1 VNRFQVRSTAIYL
14 FQSSLLALAYLG
26 VAEWTLAH
34 VFHISG
40 DTVAPV
46 WPASGLA
53 VGVLAACGYRFVL
66 GLAIAGAILVWQG
79 PESLLGVAA
88 ICLEGMV
95 GAFLLRSLLRRDR
108 WLARTRDVLGLGL
121 TAGVCSSLS
130 ATLGVASFCLSG
142 SLAWN
147 QYGTEWLGYAL
158 GDSLGILMVAPVV
171 LTASAWRRQ
180 VSQPTLWMDL
190 LGTLA
195 ALIVF
200 GAAVFEGWVSTR
212 TAVSLL
218 GGFFPLILWMVFRAG
233 QLGAA
238 VGTLV
243 ISILA
248 LQGTAQGF
256 GPFAGES
263 LNQGVYLLW
272 VFLGVMM
279 LTAFLFAA
287 VLGERQEAEQ
297 ALAKSESTLRAFYDS
312 APVMMG
318 ILELHDHDIRF
329 VSCNQAAGE
338 FLDRPPEAL
347 ANAFLSQL
355 TTRERL
361 ELWIDHCRQSAR
373 TQRASHFELTRANE
387 QGNRTLSAVV
397 GAVQSEPG
405 GSSRFSFV
413 VQDITEH
420 RNAEIERDRF
430 FAHSLDMLVIADFQ
444 GRIKRANRAFCRA
457 MGYTEEEAQQL
468 AFEALFPPE
477 DFPIAEAALANVA
490 AGSSEVSFEVRLQ
503 RKGDDCF
510 WTLWAAAPDP
520 DRHVLYAAG
529 KDISGKKEA
538 EHALLA
544 AKEAADAATSAKSQF
559 LANVTHEL
567 RTPLSGIIGMA
578 GLLRSTRLNGQQLEY
593 VDAVKQSAD
602 SLLKLVNDLLDFSK
616 IEARKVRMELEPF
629 SLRGLVGRAMKLL
642 GPQAHKKDIELAY
655 RVLPTV
661 PDGLIGDVGRLRQVL
676 MNVVGNAIK
685 FTETGEVMIRV
696 SLDARESDHDPR
708 MAVHFR
714 VSDTGI
720 GIPTSKRDSIFEA
733 FVQVDGSTTRKHGGT
748 GLGLAISAQLVELMG
763 GRIWVE
769 SEPGKGSTFHFT
781 ALLWPE
787 EPGKRGFDEPLPPQ
801 FEGRRV
807 LVVDDSAVAREILEA
822 QLRDWRMEPISV
834 ADQRAALAALKT
846 AGDEGRPFD
855 LMLLDELPGTDV
867 GKFLKEL
874 RKELPETIPC
884 LLMSPA
890 GESLE
895 PPGARLLGVM
905 GGLTKP
911 IQPSHLRKAIELLVE
926 GQSLESEEAVT
937 TGAFDRVPRSS
948 ALHVLLAEDE
958 PVNRLVAVS
967 ILERAGHEVRAVEN
981 GRQAV
986 EAYERELFDVVLMD
1000 VQMSGLDGI
1009 EATKAIRSAEGGT
1022 KRRVPIVAL
1031 TAHLLDEDKE
1041 VCLLAGMD
1049 EFLSKPVDPDSL
1061 CNLLDRLGY
1070 AAGTDTTRPRAS
1082 HAVGNAEPALERD
1095 ALLRR
1100 TEGDVALAAD
1110 LARIFLEDCPKSM
1123 EELETSVRSR
1133 EMDRLEQVLHR
1144 LSGSLEAI
1152 GARPA
1157 AAAARR
1163 LREAALG
1170 GSSDLESPLGALQD
1184 EMQRLTVELANLVKE
1199 NAVT

>member
-1 VNRFQVRSTAIYL
+1 LNRFQVRSTAIYL

-26 VAEWTLAH
+26 VAQWTLAH

-79 PESLLGVAA
+79 PESLLGVGG

-121 TAGVCSSLS
+121 TAGVSSSLS
-130 ATLGVASFCLSG
+130 ATLGVASLCLSG

-147 QYGTEWLGYAL
+147 QYGTEWLGYWL

-171 LTASAWRRQ
+171 LTASTWRRQ
-180 VSQPTLWMDL
+180 VSRPTLWMDL

-233 QLGAA
+233 PLGAA

-243 ISILA
+243 ISTAA
-248 LQGTAQGF
+248 LDGTAHGF
-256 GPFAGES
+256 GPLAGES

-297 ALAKSESTLRAFYDS
+297 ALVKSESTLRAFYDS

-318 ILELHDHDIRF
+318 ILELHDDDVRF
-329 VSCNQAAGE
+329 VSCNRAVGE
-338 FLDRPPEAL
+338 FLDRPVDSL
-347 ANAFLSQL
+347 ANEFLSQL
-355 TTRERL
+355 TTKESLQLWL
-361 ELWIDHCRQSAR
+361 EHCRESAR
-373 TQRASHFELTRANE
+373 TGRASHFELTRANA

-397 GAVQSEPG
+397 GPVQSEPG

-413 VQDITEH
+413 VQDVTEH

-430 FAHSLDMLVIADFQ
+430 FTHSLDMLAIADFQ
-444 GRIKRANRAFCRA
+444 GRIKRANPAFCRA

-468 AFEALFPPE
+468 AFEALFPSE
-477 DFPIAEAALANVA
+477 DYPTAEAALANVVSGA
-490 AGSSEVSFEVRLQ
+490 SVVSFEVRLK
-503 RKGDDCF
+503 RKNGDCF
-510 WTLWAAAPDP
+510 WTLWAAARDP
-520 DRHVLYAAG
+520 DRHVFYVAG
-529 KDISGKKEA
+529 KDISEKKEA

-559 LANVTHEL
+559 LANITHEL

-578 GLLRSTRLNGQQLEY
+578 GLLRSTRLNRQQLEY
-593 VDAVKQSAD
+593 VDAVKHSAD
-602 SLLKLVNDLLDFSK
+602 SLLTLVNDLLDFSK

-629 SLRGLVGRAMKLL
+629 SLRGLVGPTMRLL
-642 GPQAHKKDIELAY
+642 APQAHRKDLELAY

-676 MNVVGNAIK
+676 MNLVGNAIK
-685 FTETGEVMIRV
+685 FTESGEVVIQV
-696 SLDARESDHDPR
+696 SLDARESDQDPR
-708 MAVHFR
+708 VAVHFR

-720 GIPTSKRDSIFEA
+720 GIRPSERDSIFEA
-733 FVQVDGSTTRKHGGT
+733 FVQVDGSTTRKYGGT

-769 SEPGKGSTFHFT
+769 SEHGKGSTFHFT

-787 EPGKRGFDEPLPPQ
+787 EHGRRGFDEPVPPQ
-801 FEGRRV
+801 LEGRRV
-807 LVVDDSAVAREILEA
+807 LVLDDSVVAREILEA

-834 ADQRAALAALKT
+834 ADQRAALAALK
-846 AGDEGRPFD
+846 AASDEGRPFD
-855 LMLLDELPGTDV
+855 LMLLDDLPGTDR
-867 GKFLKEL
+867 FLKEV
-874 RKELPETIPC
+874 RRELPETIPC

-890 GESLE
+890 GESRE
-895 PPGARLLGVM
+895 PQGARRLGVM
-905 GGLTKP
+905 GELTKP
-911 IQPSHLRKAIELLVE
+911 IRPSHLRKAIELLVE
-926 GQSLESEEAVT
+926 GRSLESEEAVT
-937 TGAFDRVPRSS
+937 TGAFDRAPRSS

-958 PVNRLVAVS
+958 PVNRIVAAS
-967 ILERAGHEVRAVEN
+967 ILEKAGHEVRAVEN

-986 EAYERELFDVVLMD
+986 EAFKREPFDVVLMD
-1000 VQMSGLDGI
+1000 VQMPELDGI
-1009 EATKAIRSAEGGT
+1009 EAAKAIRFAEDGT
-1022 KRRVPIVAL
+1022 ERRVPIVAL
-1031 TAHLLDEDKE
+1031 TAHVLDEDE
-1041 VCLLAGMD
+1041 EACRLAGMD
-1049 EFLSKPVDPDSL
+1049 AFLSKPVDAADL

-1070 AAGTDTTRPRAS
+1070 AVGSDAIAPKVS
-1082 HAVGNAEPALERD
+1082 HSDGNAGAAALDRD
-1095 ALLRR
+1095 TLLRR
-1100 TEGDVALAAD
+1100 TEGDVALAVE
-1110 LARIFLEDCPKSM
+1110 LARIFLEECPKSM
-1123 EELETSVRSR
+1123 EELETSVGALDIDHVQR
-1133 EMDRLEQVLHR
+1133 VVHR
-1144 LSGSLEAI
+1144 LSGSLEALA
-1152 GARPA
+1152 ARPA
-1157 AAAARR
+1157 AVAARG
-1163 LREAALG
+1163 LRDAALG
-1170 GSSDLESPLGALQD
+1170 GSPDLKSPLSALQN
-1184 EMQRLTVELANLVKE
+1184 EIQRLVIELVGLVKE
-1199 NAVT
+1199 SAVQ

>member
-1 VNRFQVRSTAIYL
+1 MNRFQVRSTAIYL

-40 DTVAPV
+40 ATVAPV

-66 GLAIAGAILVWQG
+66 GLAIAGAILIWQG
-79 PESLLGVAA
+79 PESLLGVGA

-248 LQGTAQGF
+248 LQGTAHGF
-256 GPFAGES
+256 GPFAAED
-263 LNQGVYLLW
+263 LNHGLYLLW

-297 ALAKSESTLRAFYDS
+297 TLARSESTLRAFYDS

-318 ILELHDHDIRF
+318 IFELHDDDIRF
-329 VSCNQAAGE
+329 VSCNRAVGE
-338 FLDRPPEAL
+338 FLGRPPEAV
-347 ANAFLSQL
+347 ANEFLSQL

-361 ELWIDHCRQSAR
+361 ELWIEHCRESAR
-373 TQRASHFELTRANE
+373 TGRASHFELTRPGE
-387 QGNRTLSAVV
+387 QGSRTLSAVV
-397 GAVQSEPG
+397 GTVQSGSG
-405 GSSRFSFV
+405 GSPRFSFV
-413 VQDITEH
+413 VQDTTEH
-420 RNAEIERDRF
+420 RKAEIERDRF
-430 FAHSLDMLVIADFQ
+430 FTHSLDMLVIADFQ
-444 GRIKRANRAFCRA
+444 GRIQRANPAFCRA
-457 MGYTEEEAQQL
+457 IGYTEEEVQQL
-468 AFEALFPPE
+468 AFEALFPTE
-477 DFPIAEAALANVA
+477 DFPMAEAALANVA
-490 AGSSEVSFEVRLQ
+490 AGSSAVSFEVRLQ

-520 DRHVLYAAG
+520 DRQVFYAAG
-529 KDISGKKEA
+529 KDISEKKEA

-544 AKEAADAATSAKSQF
+544 AKEAADAATNAKSQF

-578 GLLRSTRLNGQQLEY
+578 GLLRSTRLSRQQLEY
-593 VDAVKQSAD
+593 VEAVKHAAD
-602 SLLKLVNDLLDFSK
+602 SLLTLVNDVLDFSK

-629 SLRGLVGRAMKLL
+629 PLRGLVGRAMKLL
-642 GPQAHKKDIELAY
+642 APQAHRKNIELAY

-676 MNVVGNAIK
+676 MNLVGNAIK
-685 FTETGEVMIRV
+685 FTESGEVMIQV
-696 SLDARESDHDPR
+696 SLDERESDQDPR

-720 GIPTSKRDSIFEA
+720 GIPPSKRDAIFGA
-733 FVQVDGSTTRKHGGT
+733 FVQADGSTTRKYGGT

-769 SEPGKGSTFHFT
+769 SEPGQGSTFHFT

-787 EPGKRGFDEPLPPQ
+787 EPGRRGFDEPGPP
-801 FEGRRV
+801 ELVGRRV
-807 LVVDDSAVAREILEA
+807 LVLDDSTVAREFLEA
-822 QLRDWRMEPISV
+822 QLRDWRMEPTGV
-834 ADQRAALAALKT
+834 ADAREALAALAK
-846 AGDEGRPFD
+846 ACDDGRPFD
-855 LMLLDELPGTDV
+855 LMLLDDLPRTDV
-867 GKFLKEL
+867 GTFLKEL

-890 GESLE
+890 GESGR
-895 PPGARLLGVM
+895 PPGARRLGVM
-905 GGLTKP
+905 GELTKP

-926 GQSLESEEAVT
+926 GQPLESEEVVT

-958 PVNRLVAVS
+958 PVNRIVVAS
-967 ILERAGHEVRAVEN
+967 ILEGAGHEVRAVEN

-986 EAYERELFDVVLMD
+986 DAFKREPFDVVLMD
-1000 VQMSGLDGI
+1000 VQMPELDGI
-1009 EATKAIRSAEGGT
+1009 EAAKAIRSAEGGT

-1041 VCLLAGMD
+1041 ACLLAGMD
-1049 EFLSKPVDPDSL
+1049 EFLSKPVDAADL
-1061 CNLLDRLGY
+1061 GNLLDRLGY
-1070 AAGTDTTRPRAS
+1070 AAGTDTTHPNVSQAS
-1082 HAVGNAEPALERD
+1082 AEPALERD

-1100 TEGDVALAAD
+1100 TEGDVALATE

-1123 EELETSVRSR
+1123 EELETSVRAR
-1133 EMDRLEQVLHR
+1133 EMDRFQRVLHR

-1152 GARPA
+1152 AARPA
-1157 AAAARR
+1157 ATAARR
-1163 LREAALG
+1163 LGEAALG

-1184 EMQRLTVELANLVKE
+1184 EMQRLTVDLAGLVKE
-1199 NAVT
+1199 SSVT